1 MGRDLQRWM
10 ALWVIRT
17 TSDYNLCTILRNET
31 ERGLGWVIQP
41 SCNISNSVADISRFY
56 LLIHTFTVGERE
68 RDIETERETERD
80 RDRERET
87 ETQRKRNT
95 IDDFHLL
102 LLMKVFLVFF
112 QENWC
117 FS

>member
-31 ERGLGWVIQP
+31 ECGLGWVIQP

-68 RDIETERETERD
+68 T
-80 RDRERET
+80 
-87 ETQRKRNT
+87 
-95 IDDFHLL
+95 
-102 LLMKVFLVFF
+102 
-112 QENWC
+112 
-117 FS
+117 